1 LSKLPSNSLLM
12 SGIIDDIN
20 ISQIKE
26 GHNPRKQVVAV
37 PDVEELAASIQQKG
51 LLQPILVRP
60 IVEEEEGQGYFE
72 IIAGNRRFHACKTLG
87 WNKIACHIIELDDK
101 QAFEVS
107 LIENLQRKTLGPLDE
122 ASAFKAYV
130 SDFGWGGVSELSL
143 KIGKSISYIIKR
155 IKLLNLPIDIQNSII
170 NHTLDTS
177 TAEELF
183 AIKDKTRQSALA
195 SQVVNRRLSLKKTR
209 EILKELKR
217 KDDEYIMD
225 FDSSYKNEY
234 IDHIKVAERSF
245 DKTITTL
252 KIAMN
257 GLREII
263 TNVEDDWILYEV
275 LMQHKNMIHAEIDI
289 LIKEKRKLRY
299 S

>member
-1 LSKLPSNSLLM
+1 M

-26 GHNPRKQVVAV
+26 GHNPRKQVVV

-51 LLQPILVRP
+51 LLQPILVRT
-60 IVEEEEGQGYFE
+60 IVEEEAEGYFE
-72 IIAGNRRFHACKTLG
+72 IIAGNRRFHACKRLG

-130 SDFGWGGVSELSL
+130 SDFGWGGVSELSS

-183 AIKDKTRQSALA
+183 VIKDKTRQSAVA
-195 SQVVNRRLSLKKTR
+195 SLVANRRLSLKKTR
-209 EILKELKR
+209 EILKVLKR
-217 KDDEYIMD
+217 KDDDYDMD
-225 FDSSYKNEY
+225 FDSSYKSEY

-257 GLREII
+257 SIREII

-275 LMQHKNMIHAEIDI
+275 LMQHKNMIHAQIDI
-289 LIKEKRKLRY
+289 LIKERRKLRY

>member
-1 LSKLPSNSLLM
+1 M

-26 GHNPRKQVVAV
+26 GHNPRKQVVVV
-37 PDVEELAASIQQKG
+37 PGVEELAASIQQKG

-60 IVEEEEGQGYFE
+60 IVEEEEEEGQGYFE

-217 KDDEYIMD
+217 KDYDCDMD
-225 FDSSYKNEY
+225 FASSYKNEY

>member
-1 LSKLPSNSLLM
+1 M

-26 GHNPRKQVVAV
+26 GHNPRKQVVVV

-60 IVEEEEGQGYFE
+60 IVEEEAEGYFE
-72 IIAGNRRFHACKTLG
+72 IIAGNRRFHACKRLG

-130 SDFGWGGVSELSL
+130 SDFGWGGVSELSS

-183 AIKDKTRQSALA
+183 VIKDKTRLNQFKMALCSSPAKISSIEPCISAPKGSGNFTFICQPTSIVSFNCISVSPTAFQQLLMSNSTSTPTA
-195 SQVVNRRLSLKKTR
+195 FQQPLMSNSTSTSPNVMSSSTPSTGTTKPLK
-209 EILKELKR
+209 
-217 KDDEYIMD
+217 
-225 FDSSYKNEY
+225 
-234 IDHIKVAERSF
+234 
-245 DKTITTL
+245 
-252 KIAMN
+252 
-257 GLREII
+257 
-263 TNVEDDWILYEV
+263 
-275 LMQHKNMIHAEIDI
+275 
-289 LIKEKRKLRY
+289 
-299 S
+299 

>member
-1 LSKLPSNSLLM
+1 MYRLVKSSC
-12 SGIIDDIN
+12 IIRWT
-20 ISQIKE
+20 S
-26 GHNPRKQVVAV
+26 
-37 PDVEELAASIQQKG
+37 
-51 LLQPILVRP
+51 
-60 IVEEEEGQGYFE
+60 
-72 IIAGNRRFHACKTLG
+72 
-87 WNKIACHIIELDDK
+87 
-101 QAFEVS
+101 EVS
-107 LIENLQRKTLGPLDE
+107 LIENLQRKTLGPLGE

-170 NHTLDTS
+170 NHTLNTS

-217 KDDEYIMD
+217 EDYDYDMD
-225 FDSSYKNEY
+225 FDSSYKSEY

-263 TNVEDDWILYEV
+263 TNLEDDWILYEV
-275 LMQHKNMIHAEIDI
+275 LMQHKNMIHAQIDI

>member
-1 LSKLPSNSLLM
+1 M

-26 GHNPRKQVVAV
+26 GHNPRKQVVV

-51 LLQPILVRP
+51 LLQPILVRT
-60 IVEEEEGQGYFE
+60 IVEEEAEGYFE
-72 IIAGNRRFHACKTLG
+72 IIAGNRRFHACKRLG

-130 SDFGWGGVSELSL
+130 SDFGWGGVSELSS

-183 AIKDKTRQSALA
+183 VIKDKTRQSAVA
-195 SQVVNRRLSLKKTR
+195 SLVANRRLSLKKTR
-209 EILKELKR
+209 EILKVLKR
-217 KDDEYIMD
+217 KDDDYDMD
-225 FDSSYKNEY
+225 FDSSYKSEY

-257 GLREII
+257 SIREII

-275 LMQHKNMIHAEIDI
+275 LMQHKNMIHAQIDI
-289 LIKEKRKLRY
+289 LIKEKRKL
-299 S
+299 

>member
-1 LSKLPSNSLLM
+1 MSKSLL
-12 SGIIDDIN
+12 
-20 ISQIKE
+20 
-26 GHNPRKQVVAV
+26 P
-37 PDVEELAASIQQKG
+37 SIQQKG
-51 LLQPILVRP
+51 LLQPILVRT
-60 IVEEEEGQGYFE
+60 IVEEDAEGCFE
-72 IIAGNRRFHACKTLG
+72 IIAGNRRFHACKILG

-183 AIKDKTRQSALA
+183 VIKDKTRQSAVA
-195 SQVVNRRLSLKKTR
+195 SLVANRRLSLKKTR
-209 EILKELKR
+209 EILKDLKR
-217 KDDEYIMD
+217 KDDDYYMD
-225 FDSSYKNEY
+225 FDSSYKSEY

-257 GLREII
+257 SLREII
-263 TNVEDDWILYEV
+263 TNIEDDWILYEV
-275 LMQHKNMIHAEIDI
+275 LMQHKNMIHAQIDI
-289 LIKEKRKLRY
+289 LIKEKRKL
-299 S
+299 

>member
-1 LSKLPSNSLLM
+1 M

-26 GHNPRKQVVAV
+26 GHNPRKQVVVV
-37 PDVEELAASIQQKG
+37 PGVEELAASIQQKG

-60 IVEEEEGQGYFE
+60 IVEEEEEGQGYFE
-72 IIAGNRRFHACKTLG
+72 IIAGNRRFHTCKTLG

-130 SDFGWGGVSELSL
+130 SDFGWGGVSEPSL

-195 SQVVNRRLSLKKTR
+195 SQIGGVDEVTKLPSKKR
-209 EILKELKR
+209 PIQKPIR
-217 KDDEYIMD
+217 KVSDT
-225 FDSSYKNEY
+225 S
-234 IDHIKVAERSF
+234 
-245 DKTITTL
+245 
-252 KIAMN
+252 
-257 GLREII
+257 
-263 TNVEDDWILYEV
+263 
-275 LMQHKNMIHAEIDI
+275 
-289 LIKEKRKLRY
+289 
-299 S
+299 

>member
-1 LSKLPSNSLLM
+1 MSKLPSNSLLM

-26 GHNPRKQVVAV
+26 GHNPRKQVVV

-51 LLQPILVRP
+51 LLQPILVRT
-60 IVEEEEGQGYFE
+60 IVEEEAEGYFE
-72 IIAGNRRFHACKTLG
+72 IIAGNRRFHACKRLG
-87 WNKIACHIIELDDK
+87 WNKIPCHIIELDDK

-122 ASAFKAYV
+122 AIAFKAYV

-183 AIKDKTRQSALA
+183 VIKDKTRQSAVA
-195 SQVVNRRLSLKKTR
+195 SLVANRRLSLKKTR
-209 EILKELKR
+209 EILKDLKR
-217 KDDEYIMD
+217 KDDDYYMD
-225 FDSSYKNEY
+225 FDSSYKSEY

-257 GLREII
+257 SLREII

-275 LMQHKNMIHAEIDI
+275 LMQHKNMIHAQIDI
-289 LIKEKRKLRY
+289 LIKEKRKLK
-299 S
+299 

>member
-1 LSKLPSNSLLM
+1 M

-26 GHNPRKQVVAV
+26 GHNPRKQVVVV

-60 IVEEEEGQGYFE
+60 IVEEEGEGYFE

-217 KDDEYIMD
+217 KDYDYDMD
-225 FDSSYKNEY
+225 FDSSYKSEY

-263 TNVEDDWILYEV
+263 TNLEDDWILYEV
-275 LMQHKNMIHAEIDI
+275 LMQHKNMIHAQIDI

>member
-1 LSKLPSNSLLM
+1 M

-26 GHNPRKQVVAV
+26 GHNPRKQVVVV
-37 PDVEELAASIQQKG
+37 PGVEELAASIQQKG

-60 IVEEEEGQGYFE
+60 IVEEEEEEGQGYFE

-130 SDFGWGGVSELSL
+130 SDFGWGGVSEPSL

-217 KDDEYIMD
+217 KDYDYDMD
-225 FDSSYKNEY
+225 FDSSYKSEN

-263 TNVEDDWILYEV
+263 TNVEDDCILYEV

>member
-1 LSKLPSNSLLM
+1 M

-26 GHNPRKQVVAV
+26 GHNPRKQVVV

-51 LLQPILVRP
+51 LLQPILVRT
-60 IVEEEEGQGYFE
+60 IVEEEAEGYFE
-72 IIAGNRRFHACKTLG
+72 IIAGNRRFHACKRLG

-130 SDFGWGGVSELSL
+130 SDFGWGGVSELSS

-155 IKLLNLPIDIQNSII
+155 IKLLNLSIDIQNSII

-183 AIKDKTRQSALA
+183 VIKDKTRQSAVA
-195 SQVVNRRLSLKKTR
+195 SLVANRRLSLKKTR
-209 EILKELKR
+209 EILKDLKR
-217 KDDEYIMD
+217 KDDDYYMD
-225 FDSSYKNEY
+225 FDSSYKSEY

-257 GLREII
+257 SIREII

-275 LMQHKNMIHAEIDI
+275 LMQHKNMIHAQIDL
-289 LIKEKRKLRY
+289 LIKEKRKL
-299 S
+299 

>member
-1 LSKLPSNSLLM
+1 MSKLPSNSLLM

-26 GHNPRKQVVAV
+26 GHNPRKQVVV

-51 LLQPILVRP
+51 LLQPILVRT
-60 IVEEEEGQGYFE
+60 IVEEAEGYFE
-72 IIAGNRRFHACKTLG
+72 IIAGNRRFHACKRLG
-87 WNKIACHIIELDDK
+87 WNKIPCHIIELDDK

-122 ASAFKAYV
+122 AIAFKAYV

-183 AIKDKTRQSALA
+183 VIKDKTRQSAVA
-195 SQVVNRRLSLKKTR
+195 SLVANRRLSLKKTR
-209 EILKELKR
+209 EILKDLKR
-217 KDDEYIMD
+217 KDDDYYMD
-225 FDSSYKNEY
+225 FDSSYKSEY

-257 GLREII
+257 SLREII

-275 LMQHKNMIHAEIDI
+275 LMQHKNMIHAQIDI
-289 LIKEKRKLRY
+289 LIKEKRKL
-299 S
+299 

>member
-1 LSKLPSNSLLM
+1 M

-26 GHNPRKQVVAV
+26 GHNPRKQVVV

-51 LLQPILVRP
+51 LLQPILVRT
-60 IVEEEEGQGYFE
+60 IVEEEAEGYFE
-72 IIAGNRRFHACKTLG
+72 IIAGNRRFHACKRLG

-130 SDFGWGGVSELSL
+130 SDFGWGGVSELSS

-183 AIKDKTRQSALA
+183 VIKDKTRQSAVA
-195 SQVVNRRLSLKKTR
+195 SLVANRRLSLKKTR
-209 EILKELKR
+209 EILKDLKR
-217 KDDEYIMD
+217 KDDDYYMD
-225 FDSSYKNEY
+225 FDSSYKSEY

-257 GLREII
+257 SIREII

-275 LMQHKNMIHAEIDI
+275 LMQHKNMIHAQIDL
-289 LIKEKRKLRY
+289 LIKEKRKL
-299 S
+299 

>member
-1 LSKLPSNSLLM
+1 MSKLPSNSLLM

-26 GHNPRKQVVAV
+26 GHNPRKQVVV

-51 LLQPILVRP
+51 LLQPILVRT
-60 IVEEEEGQGYFE
+60 IVEEEEAEGYFE
-72 IIAGNRRFHACKTLG
+72 IIAGNRRFHACKRLG
-87 WNKIACHIIELDDK
+87 WNKIPCHIIELDDK

-122 ASAFKAYV
+122 AIAFKAYV

-183 AIKDKTRQSALA
+183 VIKDKTRQSAVA
-195 SQVVNRRLSLKKTR
+195 SLVANRRLSLKKTR
-209 EILKELKR
+209 EILKDLKR
-217 KDDEYIMD
+217 KDDDYDMD
-225 FDSSYKNEY
+225 FDSSYKSEY

-257 GLREII
+257 SLREII

-275 LMQHKNMIHAEIDI
+275 LMQHKNMIHAQIDI
-289 LIKEKRKLRY
+289 LIKEKRKLK
-299 S
+299 

>member
-26 GHNPRKQVVAV
+26 GHNPRKQVVVVV

-51 LLQPILVRP
+51 LLQPILVRT
-60 IVEEEEGQGYFE
+60 IVEEEAEGYFE
-72 IIAGNRRFHACKTLG
+72 IIAGNRRFHACKRLG

-130 SDFGWGGVSELSL
+130 SDFGWGGVSELSS

-183 AIKDKTRQSALA
+183 VIKDKTRQSAVA
-195 SQVVNRRLSLKKTR
+195 SLVANRRLSLKKTR
-209 EILKELKR
+209 EILKDLKR
-217 KDDEYIMD
+217 KDDDYIMH
-225 FDSSYKNEY
+225 FDSSYKSEY

-257 GLREII
+257 SIREII

-275 LMQHKNMIHAEIDI
+275 LMQHKNMIHAQIDI
-289 LIKEKRKLRY
+289 LIKEKRKL
-299 S
+299 

>member
-1 LSKLPSNSLLM
+1 M

-26 GHNPRKQVVAV
+26 GHNTRKQVVV

-51 LLQPILVRP
+51 LLQPILVRT
-60 IVEEEEGQGYFE
+60 IVEEEAEGYFE
-72 IIAGNRRFHACKTLG
+72 IIAGNRRFHACKRLG

-130 SDFGWGGVSELSL
+130 SDFGWGGVSELSS

-183 AIKDKTRQSALA
+183 VIKDKTRQSAVA
-195 SQVVNRRLSLKKTR
+195 SLVANRRLSLKKTR
-209 EILKELKR
+209 EILKDLKR
-217 KDDEYIMD
+217 KDDDYYMD
-225 FDSSYKNEY
+225 FDSSYKSEY

-257 GLREII
+257 SIREII

-275 LMQHKNMIHAEIDI
+275 LMQHKNMIHAQIDI

>member
-1 LSKLPSNSLLM
+1 M

-60 IVEEEEGQGYFE
+60 IVEEEERQGYFE

-183 AIKDKTRQSALA
+183 AIRDKTRQSALA

-275 LMQHKNMIHAEIDI
+275 LMQHKNMIHAQIDI